1 MKNLFHIFRVAVVA
15 LCVVALLWPFVGQDE
30 SQQPDLTSTQVKT
43 PSKKATPEKPLHNV
57 KLPNFAKIRDIPTKK
72 RAFFD
77 FLKPAVVAENNAIRQ
92 LRKQLL
98 EIREVAS
105 LEQALSLEQE
115 QLLADLVKKYKVNKR
130 FSQMRKIDEL
140 LIRVDII
147 PSALI
152 LVQAAN
158 ESAWGTSRFA
168 RIGLNFF
175 GMWCYK
181 KGCGMVPN
189 GRDTGAKH
197 EVAAFSSVKNAVH
210 RYVHNIN
217 TNNAYIVFRS
227 IRAQLREQ
235 ELPLSPQVLATG
247 LLPYS
252 ERGTD
257 YVLEIT
263 AMIRQ
268 NQEYLSN

>member
-1 MKNLFHIFRVAVVA
+1 MRMFDYCIKTCLAV
-15 LCVVALLWPFVGQDE
+15 LCVAALIWPFLDRDE
-30 SQQPDLTSTQVKT
+30 SQLSDTDTSLT
-43 PSKKATPEKPLHNV
+43 KAKPKAKPPEKPLHNV
-57 KLPNFAKIRDIPTKK
+57 QLPNFSDIRDIPTKK

-77 FLKPAVVAENNAIRQ
+77 FLRPAVVAENNAIRK
-92 LRKQLL
+92 LRTKLL
-98 EIREVAS
+98 EIKEMAS
-105 LEQALSLEQE
+105 LEQALNAEQE
-115 QLLADLVKKYKVNKR
+115 NLLAELVVKYKVSKR
-130 FSQMRKIDEL
+130 YSQMRQIDEL
-140 LIRVDII
+140 LMRVDII

-175 GMWCYK
+175 GIWCYK

-189 GRDTGAKH
+189 SRNNGAKH
-197 EVAAFSSVKNAVH
+197 EVAAFPSVKRAVH
-210 RYVHNIN
+210 KYVHNIN
-217 TNNAYIVFRS
+217 TNNAYMVFRT
-227 IRAQLREQ
+227 IRSQLREQ

-268 NQEYLSN
+268 NQEYLTN

>member
-1 MKNLFHIFRVAVVA
+1 MKNLFYILRMAVVA
-15 LCVVALLWPFVGQDE
+15 LCAVALLWPFYYQDDNLP
-30 SQQPDLTSTQVKT
+30 PDLTSAHKPT
-43 PSKKATPEKPLHNV
+43 PSKKAVPEKPLHNV

-72 RAFFD
+72 RTFFE

-92 LRKQLL
+92 LRQQIL
-98 EIREVAS
+98 EIQEVAS
-105 LEQALSLEQE
+105 LDQALSQPQE
-115 QLLADLVKKYKVNKR
+115 QLLAELVKKYKVNKR
-130 FSQMRKIDEL
+130 FSQMRQIDEL
-140 LIRVDII
+140 LVRVDII

-175 GMWCYK
+175 GMWCFK

-197 EVAAFSSVKNAVH
+197 EVAAYSSVKHAVQ

-217 TNNAYIVFRS
+217 TNNAYMVFRS

-257 YVLEIT
+257 YVLEIS

-268 NQEYLSN
+268 NQKYLSN